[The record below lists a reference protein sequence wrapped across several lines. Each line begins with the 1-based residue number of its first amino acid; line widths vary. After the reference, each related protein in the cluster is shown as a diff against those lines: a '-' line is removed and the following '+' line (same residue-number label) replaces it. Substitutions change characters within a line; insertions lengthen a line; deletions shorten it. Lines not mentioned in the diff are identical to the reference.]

1 MNLNVNAYTKQLK
14 DLPKVAVKQTR
25 FAADLSADKLLDSKK
40 VVTKAEKATLKLNK
54 IAYGTVEKLITQ
66 QFTSV
71 EGIVN
76 ASAKRLKAA
85 AKAKDAKTLVEG
97 QARLNDAT
105 VARVTKNLQNTV
117 AILVDARD
125 NVVDLFNS
133 VYNTKPVAKKTAKVA
148 KKVKAKAKPAKK
160 TAKKA
165 VKKVAKKIAKKP
177 VKKTAKK
184 ATKKVAKK
192 TARKTTRKTS
202 RKRAA

>member
-54 IAYGTVEKLITQ
+54 IAFGTAEKLIAQ

-71 EGIVN
+71 EGLVN
-76 ASAKRLKAA
+76 ASAKRLKTA
-85 AKAKDAKTLVEG
+85 AKAKDAKKLVEG
-97 QARLNDAT
+97 QAKLNDAT

-117 AILVDARD
+117 SILVDARD

-133 VYNTKPVAKKTAKVA
+133 VYNTKPAA
-148 KKVKAKAKPAKK
+148 KKVKAKAKS
-160 TAKKA
+160 AKKA
-165 VKKVAKKIAKKP
+165 VKKAAKKP
-177 VKKTAKK
+177 VKKTVKK
-184 ATKKVAKK
+184 AAKKVAKK
-192 TARKTTRKTS
+192 TTRKRTA
-202 RKRAA
+202 KKAA